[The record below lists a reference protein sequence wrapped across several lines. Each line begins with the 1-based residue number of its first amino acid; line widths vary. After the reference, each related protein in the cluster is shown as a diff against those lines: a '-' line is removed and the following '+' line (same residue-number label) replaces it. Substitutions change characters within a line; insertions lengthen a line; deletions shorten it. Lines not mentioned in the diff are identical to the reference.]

1 MQPALRACFQGTSPT
16 WEDEVAADSR
26 FHPSMESTEGIL
38 AKLAIRDDAF
48 IQSILAGRDEAS
60 LSLSQLD
67 PKTHALARVAAL
79 VALDAP
85 TPSYMW
91 AVETAR
97 EAGLTDREI
106 VGALVAV
113 LPAVGATRVVAA
125 APKLGLAL
133 GYDVGQR
140 LEDSGVLFG

>member
-1 MQPALRACFQGTSPT
+1 
-16 WEDEVAADSR
+16 
-26 FHPSMESTEGIL
+26 MESTEDVL

-48 IQSILAGRDEAS
+48 IQSILAGKDEDS
-60 LSLSQLD
+60 ILLSELD

-85 TPSYMW
+85 TPLYMW
-91 AVETAR
+91 AIETAR

-106 VGALVAV
+106 VGSLVAV
-113 LPAVGATRVVAA
+113 LPAVGAPRVVAA

-133 GYDVGQR
+133 GHDVGQR
-140 LEDSGVLFG
+140 LEGSDVLLG

>member
-1 MQPALRACFQGTSPT
+1 MRAASRAAFHGASPT
-16 WEDEVAADSR
+16 WDDEDRAASR
-26 FHPSMESTEGIL
+26 FHQDVESTEGIL
-38 AKLAIRDDAF
+38 TKLAIRDDAF
-48 IQSILAGRDEAS
+48 IQGILAARDEAS
-60 LSLSQLD
+60 ISLSELD
-67 PKTHALARVAAL
+67 PKAHALARVAAL

-91 AVETAR
+91 AVELAR

-133 GYDVGQR
+133 GYDVGKE
-140 LEDSGVLFG
+140 LERPDVLFG

>member
-1 MQPALRACFQGTSPT
+1 MK
-16 WEDEVAADSR
+16 
-26 FHPSMESTEGIL
+26 SMESTECML

-48 IQSILAGRDEAS
+48 IQSILAGNDES
-60 LSLSQLD
+60 SITLSELD

-79 VALDAP
+79 IALDAP

-91 AVETAR
+91 AVESAR
-97 EAGLTDREI
+97 EAGATDREI
-106 VGALVAV
+106 VGSLVAV

-133 GYDVGQR
+133 GYDVGQA
-140 LEDSGVLFG
+140 LEDAGALFA

>member
-1 MQPALRACFQGTSPT
+1 
-16 WEDEVAADSR
+16 
-26 FHPSMESTEGIL
+26 MESTEGIL
-38 AKLAIRDDAF
+38 AKLAVRDDAF

-91 AVETAR
+91 AVEAAR
-97 EAGLTDREI
+97 EAGVTDREI

>member
-1 MQPALRACFQGTSPT
+1 
-16 WEDEVAADSR
+16 
-26 FHPSMESTEGIL
+26 MESTEDIL

-48 IQSILAGRDEAS
+48 IQCILAGNDEAS
-60 LSLSQLD
+60 ISLSELD

-91 AVETAR
+91 AVESAR
-97 EAGLTDREI
+97 EAGATEREI
-106 VGALVAV
+106 VGSLVAV

-133 GYDVGQR
+133 GYDVGQA
-140 LEDSGVLFG
+140 LEDSGVLLG